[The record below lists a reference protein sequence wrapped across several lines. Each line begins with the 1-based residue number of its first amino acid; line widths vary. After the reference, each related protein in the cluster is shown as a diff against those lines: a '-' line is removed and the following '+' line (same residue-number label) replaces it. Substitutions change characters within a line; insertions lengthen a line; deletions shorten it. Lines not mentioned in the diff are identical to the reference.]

1 MNADGPPLAGRL
13 RFRVDECVSD
23 HAKVAAMTDGPRDGN
38 VQLRPFHVVFICTG
52 NRARSALA
60 EASLRAKT
68 ASVAVRVESY
78 GTLRLGGR
86 LGPETALPEA
96 IAAGASLGLDL
107 QGHRA
112 RSLDGVRLDEADL
125 VIGFESFH
133 IAAAVVDAGAPRE
146 RSFLLREL
154 VELFKA
160 LPRIDGASDLARARV
175 VVAHADEL
183 RGGKSGSALSLAD
196 PYGESKQVFEEVAAT
211 IDSLTSVVVR
221 RLFGAPRSEHTL
233 GPGAA

>member
-1 MNADGPPLAGRL
+1 
-13 RFRVDECVSD
+13 
-23 HAKVAAMTDGPRDGN
+23 MTE
-38 VQLRPFHVVFICTG
+38 LKPFHVVFICTG

-68 ASVAVRVESY
+68 DRDAVRVESY
-78 GTLRLGGR
+78 GTLQI
-86 LGPETALPEA
+86 GPEPALPEA
-96 IAAGASLGLDL
+96 ITAAASLGLDL
-107 QGHRA
+107 HGHRA
-112 RSLDGVRLDEADL
+112 RSLDRVRLDEADL

-154 VELFKA
+154 AELFKE
-160 LPRIDGASDLARARV
+160 LPRIDGASDLLRARA

-183 RGGKSGSALSLAD
+183 RGGRRGSALSLAD
-196 PYGESKQVFEEVAAT
+196 PYGGSKRVFEEVAAT

-221 RLFGAPRSEHTL
+221 RLFVALRPEHTH